1 MLALPIRPT
10 GDDMTIPLR
19 AGVIAIAA
27 VAFGVGLSGC
37 GSDSATKGSSTTASS
52 TSSAATSSS
61 AAPTTS
67 AQAAAPAPTLADYI
81 RKNNIVETPVSPGE
95 PGSPTIE
102 IPPPKGWEDMGANTP
117 EGAYSG
123 LAFTGDP
130 AMAANPPTVITKVF
144 KLAGNVDPAKVLE
157 AAPGDVRNLPGFQ
170 GPPGGQPNKL
180 SGFEATVIGGTYTK
194 DGVTRMVAQKTV
206 VIPGQDALYVL
217 QLNADGTE
225 DQAYP
230 LMDATSSIDEQA
242 KITP

>member
-1 MLALPIRPT
+1 
-10 GDDMTIPLR
+10 MTIPLR

-27 VAFGVGLSGC
+27 VAFGVGVSGC
-37 GSDSATKGSSTTASS
+37 GSDSAATESSSS
-52 TSSAATSSS
+52 SSATSSASATSSS

-81 RKNNIVETPVSPGE
+81 RENNIVETPVRPGD

-102 IPPPKGWEDMGANTP
+102 LPTPKGWEDMGPNTP
-117 EGAYSG
+117 EGAYSAM
-123 LAFTGDP
+123 AFTADP
-130 AMAANPPTVITKVF
+130 AMAANPPTLITKVF
-144 KLAGNVDPAKVLE
+144 KLTGNVDPAKVLE
-157 AAPGDVRNLPGFQ
+157 AAPGDVRNLPGFE
-170 GPPGGQPNKL
+170 GPEGGQPNKL
-180 SGFEATVIGGTYTK
+180 SGFEATVIGGTYPK

-230 LMDATSSIDEQA
+230 LMDATSTIDDQA

>member
-1 MLALPIRPT
+1 
-10 GDDMTIPLR
+10 MTIPLR

-37 GSDSATKGSSTTASS
+37 GSDTAKSESS
-52 TSSAATSSS
+52 TSSSATSAPSAASS
-61 AAPTTS
+61 SSAPTTS

-81 RKNNIVETPVSPGE
+81 RDNNIVETPVSQGD

-102 IPPPKGWEDMGANTP
+102 IPTPKGWEDMGPNTP
-117 EGAYSG
+117 EGAYSAM
-123 LAFTGDP
+123 AFTADP
-130 AMAANPPTVITKVF
+130 AMATNPPTVITKVF
-144 KLAGNVDPAKVLE
+144 KLTGNVDPAKVLQ
-157 AAPGDVRNLPGFQ
+157 AAPGDVRNLPGFE
-170 GPPGGQPNKL
+170 GPGGGQPNKL
-180 SGFEATVIGGTYTK
+180 GGFEATVIGGTYPK

-230 LMDATSSIDEQA
+230 LMDATSTIDDQA